1 MTDKAC
7 GHWDVLG
14 TSLRA
19 FRGLSPRNCIRSQ
32 LLAAALHG
40 RGNFGSEQFYNL
52 LSNKWQC
59 RDWNVV
65 WRKPNNTGPPV
76 CLESGARSSRE
87 RWKEDKKEEPR
98 GGPWASEALSY
109 HAANWDHTMGM
120 ETDDPPP
127 TLSIPRAGKIPQGNH
142 TTARV
147 SGESSAFCSLIMFPC
162 CGHSPLHKHV
172 CGRLKYHLSQT
183 LITALVLK
191 TGKTPT
197 HPFAGALVF
206 SISIGWTVHLQL
218 QLWNYFKKLMNLST
232 RFLVTPSPRG

>member
-1 MTDKAC
+1 
-7 GHWDVLG
+7 
-14 TSLRA
+14 
-19 FRGLSPRNCIRSQ
+19 
-32 LLAAALHG
+32 
-40 RGNFGSEQFYNL
+40 
-52 LSNKWQC
+52 
-59 RDWNVV
+59 
-65 WRKPNNTGPPV
+65 
-76 CLESGARSSRE
+76 
-87 RWKEDKKEEPR
+87 
-98 GGPWASEALSY
+98 
-109 HAANWDHTMGM
+109 MGM

-232 RFLVTPSPRG
+232 RFLVTPSPRGQILNPYAEAIISRNGFIYQPPHPPISAEAFTEQHRQFN